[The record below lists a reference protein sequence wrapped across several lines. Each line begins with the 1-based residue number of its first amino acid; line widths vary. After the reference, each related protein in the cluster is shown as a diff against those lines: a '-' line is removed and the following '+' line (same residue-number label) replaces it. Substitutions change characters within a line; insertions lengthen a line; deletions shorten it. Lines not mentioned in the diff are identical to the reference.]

1 MTSKISYIKL
11 IRSDIRHRGWLA
23 ALVCIGLFLGM
34 PVFTMLYI
42 DSSFSGS
49 VAVSMAE
56 GGNAAAAQSR
66 AYIIEQIRDIFPG
79 LLNGQIL
86 SYLAAAIAVLAVLC
100 ALTGFGYI
108 HSKEKLDFYHALPVK
123 RGQWF
128 AVSYLSGLLIFLV
141 PYVICAGLTIAVGG
155 ANGIMTAQVA
165 AKCAVAAAGG
175 IFAFLLIYHTCI
187 LAAMLTGQTVTG
199 LLATLVIAVYP
210 FLVFNLFTALK
221 GIFFETYYGAAA
233 TLTDAL
239 AETLSPAGLFI
250 SLISSTGAGVTG
262 IGLFITAAVLAVLI
276 LGGALLLYRI
286 YPSEAAGNAL
296 AFPRTAPVFKVMIC
310 IPAAV
315 FASIIAKAFMGLSG
329 TKWILVLS
337 LLAAVILCGVIE
349 FIYQQDLRM
358 LLKGWIASAISVAG
372 VLLVLCIFQFDLTG
386 YDTYLPDQG
395 RVESIRIH
403 PDSFWGY
410 FEYPEDYSG
419 DAGDIFVGLGASDEG
434 MAVLY
439 RMAQA
444 GVGNLEEGYTPNTLN
459 LADVDSEINS
469 NYINTVFCYKLSGG
483 REVYRRYC
491 VAREELLSVLEEL
504 SKSEEFRKELFPI
517 FHLDTSRVASV
528 SYRDAY
534 GVGTLTE
541 VSDEQIQ
548 TLLDAYKKDVL
559 SVDMETL
566 AGDQPLGELMLE
578 IPDEDAE
585 DVSDENAT
593 VNAYGEYGNS
603 AHPDTAITLGSFYIY
618 EGYDNTIACME
629 KYGYTLRTE
638 IAPEDV
644 QSVSLYLSAESMR
657 SGKYTDLLSSLSSN
671 IERFAYD
678 DGSQDITIRSQDDI
692 RAVVE
697 HLEPYC
703 GGILG
708 SGSGIGDYAD
718 IQFEEGSSSYSYKI
732 G

>member
-11 IRSDIRHRGWLA
+11 IRADIRHRGWLA

-42 DSSFSGS
+42 DSLLGDS
-49 VAVSMAE
+49 VAVAAE
-56 GGNAAAAQSR
+56 GVNAASAQSR
-66 AYIIEQIRDIFPG
+66 EYIIEQIRDIFQG
-79 LLNGQIL
+79 LLNGHIL
-86 SYLAAAIAVLAVLC
+86 NYLAAAIAVFAVLC

-141 PYVICAGLTIAVGG
+141 PYGICAGLTIAVGG
-155 ANGIMTAQVA
+155 ANGIMTAKVA
-165 AKCAVAAAGG
+165 AECAVAAAGG
-175 IFAFLLIYHTCI
+175 ILAFLLIYHSCI

-210 FLVFNLFTALK
+210 FLVFGLFTALK
-221 GIFFETYYGAAA
+221 GIFFETYYGGA
-233 TLTDAL
+233 TAFTDTL
-239 AETLSPAGLFI
+239 AETMSPAGLFI
-250 SLISSTGAGVTG
+250 SLIDSTGAGIPG
-262 IGLFITAAVLAVLI
+262 ARLFITAAVLGVLI
-276 LGGALLLYRI
+276 LGGAFLLYRI

-358 LLKGWIASAISVAG
+358 LLKGWISSVISVAG
-372 VLLVLCIFQFDLTG
+372 VFLVLCIFQFDLTG

-395 RVESIRIH
+395 RVESIRFH

-410 FEYPEDYSG
+410 FQYPEEYS
-419 DAGDIFVGLGASDEG
+419 GDIFVGPAASDEG
-434 MAVLY
+434 MEVLY
-439 RMAQA
+439 RLAEA
-444 GVGNLEEGYTPNTLN
+444 GVGNLEEGYTPNTLD
-459 LADVDSEINS
+459 LADADSEINKT
-469 NYINTVFCYKLSGG
+469 YINTVFCYKLSGG

-491 VAREELLSVLEEL
+491 VGREELLSVLEEL
-504 SKSEEFRKELFPI
+504 GKSEGFRKELFPV
-517 FHLDTSRVASV
+517 FHLDTSQVASV

-534 GVGTLTE
+534 GVETLTGL
-541 VSDEQIQ
+541 SGEQIRA
-548 TLLDAYKKDVL
+548 LLDAYKKDVL
-559 SVDMETL
+559 AADMEAL

-585 DVSDENAT
+585 NVSDENAT

-603 AHPDTAITLGSFYIY
+603 TQPDTVITLGSFYIY
-618 EGYDNTIACME
+618 EGYDNTLACME

-678 DGSQDITIRSQDDI
+678 DGAQEITIRSQDDI
-692 RAVVE
+692 RTVVE

-708 SGSGIGDYAD
+708 SDSGMGDYAD

>member
-11 IRSDIRHRGWLA
+11 IRVDIRHRGWLA
-23 ALVCIGLFLGM
+23 ALTCIGLFLGM

-42 DSSFSGS
+42 DSWFSSSTAAS
-49 VAVSMAE
+49 VAE
-56 GGNAAAAQSR
+56 GGNAAADQSR
-66 AYIIEQIRDIFPG
+66 AYIIEQIREIFPG

-86 SYLAAAIAVLAVLC
+86 SYLAAAIAMLAVLC
-100 ALTGFGYI
+100 ALTGFAYI

-128 AVSYLSGLLIFLV
+128 AASYLSGLLIFLV
-141 PYVICAGLTIAVGG
+141 PYVICAALTIAVGG
-155 ANGIMTAQVA
+155 ANGIMTAELAGECV
-165 AKCAVAAAGG
+165 VAAAGG
-175 IFAFLLIYHTCI
+175 MFAFLLIYHTCI

-210 FLVFNLFTALK
+210 FLVFGLFTSLK

-233 TLTDAL
+233 SLTDAL
-239 AETLSPAGLFI
+239 AETLSPAGLFV
-250 SLISSTGAGVTG
+250 SLISNTGHGVPSTR
-262 IGLFITAAVLAVLI
+262 LFIAAAVLAVL
-276 LGGALLLYRI
+276 LLAGAFLLYRI

-315 FASIIAKAFMGLSG
+315 FASIIAKTFMGMSG

-337 LLAAVILCGVIE
+337 FLAAVILCGVIE

-358 LLKGWIASAISVAG
+358 LLKSWISSVISVAG

-419 DAGDIFVGLGASDEG
+419 YAGETFVGSGASDEG
-434 MAVLY
+434 TEVLY
-439 RMAQA
+439 HLAQA
-444 GVGNLEEGYTPNTLN
+444 GMRNLEEGYTPNALD
-459 LADVDSEINS
+459 LADVDSEIDRD
-469 NYINTVFCYKLSGG
+469 YINTVFCYKLSGG

-491 VAREELLSVLEEL
+491 LGREELLSAIEDL
-504 SKSEEFRKELFPI
+504 SQSEAFRKELFPI
-517 FHLDTSRVASV
+517 FHMDTSHVASV

-534 GVGTLTE
+534 GVGTLME
-541 VSDEQIQ
+541 LSDEQIQ

-559 SVDMETL
+559 AVDVKVL
-566 AGDQPLGELMLE
+566 AGNQPLGELLLE
-578 IPDEDAE
+578 IPDENAA
-585 DVSDENAT
+585 DVSDENDT
-593 VNAYGEYGNS
+593 VNAYAEYGNGVQ
-603 AHPDTAITLGSFYIY
+603 PGMVTLGSFYIY
-618 EGYDNTIACME
+618 EGYENTLACME
-629 KYGYTLRTE
+629 EYGYTMRTE

-657 SGKYTDLLSSLSSN
+657 SGKYTELLPSLSSN
-671 IERFAYD
+671 VERYAYD

-692 RAVVE
+692 RIVLE
-697 HLEPYC
+697 YLEPYY

-708 SGSGIGDYAD
+708 SGSGMDDYAD
-718 IQFEEGSSSYSYKI
+718 IQFEEGSSYYSYKI
-732 G
+732 R